1 MRAGVDEYTEPSAR
15 RHPGLRCQRRQKAPE
30 PTARRA
36 LQCLAFDL
44 GGRWLLARHASID
57 DFVADQEGAGG
68 PHRIMHDKFFII
80 DGRGVWTG
88 GLHLKLGHGRLQCQP
103 RGGHRVGGDRA
114 PYQVS
119 SP

>member
-88 GLHLKLGHGRLQCQP
+88 SANISGSDTGGYSANLVAAIESAAIARLT
-103 RGGHRVGGDRA
+103 R
-114 PYQVS
+114 
-119 SP
+119 